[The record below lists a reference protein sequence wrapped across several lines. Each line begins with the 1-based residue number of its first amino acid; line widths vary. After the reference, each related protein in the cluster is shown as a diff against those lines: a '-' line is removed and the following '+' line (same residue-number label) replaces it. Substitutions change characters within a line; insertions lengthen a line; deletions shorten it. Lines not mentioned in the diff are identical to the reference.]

1 MDIEALQNAISSG
14 MNTTLEKCY
23 IPSLDKKY
31 SFSSV
36 TVSEIKNISKV
47 LINSQ
52 EDPLTVF
59 ETLCALI
66 QSKCIEDID
75 ITKLNEFD
83 RIKILYF
90 IFNQNKMIED
100 VEVNCNNCGK
110 KSVISQD
117 RETVL
122 KKMDE
127 IKFEETIWE
136 NGQSNSLRCV
146 INIPKIEY
154 MYHYYHLV
162 SNNAIDDKERFYSLL
177 KLFISEINL
186 SFENESVEDIKILL
200 DDEIKEENLKQY
212 LEVIET
218 LPANLLNKEN
228 GEKLFDYISEIV
240 NRMYEPQNVSLNCT
254 HCGHRLGGEATALN
268 FI

>member
-23 IPSLDKKY
+23 IPSLDKEY

-47 LINSQ
+47 LLNSQ
-52 EDPLTVF
+52 EDPLAVF

-66 QSKCIEDID
+66 QSKCIDDID
-75 ITKLNEFD
+75 ITELNEFD

-90 IFNQNKMIED
+90 IFHQNKMIED
-100 VEVNCNNCGK
+100 VEIDCENCGK
-110 KSVISQD
+110 KNTISQD
-117 RETVL
+117 RGTVL

-127 IKFEETIWE
+127 IKFEEMTWS
-136 NGQSNSLRCV
+136 NGQLNSLSCV

-154 MYHYYHLV
+154 MYHYYHLIN
-162 SNNAIDDKERFYSLL
+162 SNTISDKERFYSLL
-177 KLFISEINL
+177 KLFISEINI
-186 SFENESVEDIKILL
+186 SFENESVEDIKISLE
-200 DDEIKEENLKQY
+200 DEIKNENLKQF

-218 LPANLLNKEN
+218 LPANLLRKEN
-228 GEKLFDYISEIV
+228 NEKLFDYIAKIIDK
-240 NRMYEPQNVSLNCT
+240 MYEPQNINLNCT
-254 HCGHRLGGEATALN
+254 HCGHRLGGDATALN
-268 FI
+268 FT

>member
-1 MDIEALQNAISSG
+1 MDIDALQNAISSG

-52 EDPLTVF
+52 EDPLAVF

-66 QSKCIEDID
+66 QSKCIDDID

-127 IKFEETIWE
+127 IKFE
-136 NGQSNSLRCV
+136 
-146 INIPKIEY
+146 
-154 MYHYYHLV
+154 
-162 SNNAIDDKERFYSLL
+162 
-177 KLFISEINL
+177 
-186 SFENESVEDIKILL
+186 
-200 DDEIKEENLKQY
+200 
-212 LEVIET
+212 
-218 LPANLLNKEN
+218 
-228 GEKLFDYISEIV
+228 
-240 NRMYEPQNVSLNCT
+240 
-254 HCGHRLGGEATALN
+254 
-268 FI
+268 